1 MTVYGVFTSIM
12 SRRKI
17 YSFSASII
25 IVFLTWIVSAN
36 TNKKDD
42 LTPVTKIAL
51 REVGNQILLYNQ
63 DSTSLILPIVKL
75 EESKYELSFQSEFSL
90 KPDTLVAIV
99 EKSFQA
105 AALPDFY
112 LVEIIQSSDQQVA
125 YSYEMKGDRENSI
138 IPCLE
143 RLLPEGRY
151 SVQVKFTGG
160 VTSAIN
166 EKALLYS
173 PAVVSLLLLAFSFK
187 KSDPTP
193 KEESKCND
201 FIVLGSFKFYPEQ
214 NKLVKGHSEI
224 SLSKK
229 ECEILTIFTNN
240 PNEVIKRDELTK
252 RVWEDNGVFV
262 GRSLDTFISKLRK
275 ILKED
280 SRVQLNNIHGIG
292 YKLEIND

>member
-1 MTVYGVFTSIM
+1 M

-25 IVFLTWIVSAN
+25 VIFLTWMVSAN

-51 REVGNQILLYNQ
+51 REVGNQILLSNQ

-75 EESKYELSFQSEFSL
+75 EEAKYELSFQNEFRL
-90 KPDTLVAIV
+90 KPDTLVSII
-99 EKSFQA
+99 EKSFQEA
-105 AALPDFY
+105 SLPDFY
-112 LVEIIQSSDQQVA
+112 LVELIQSSDQQVA

-138 IPCLE
+138 IPCFG
-143 RLLPEGRY
+143 RVLPEGSY
-151 SVQVKFTGG
+151 TLQVRFTGG
-160 VTSAIN
+160 IASAIN

-187 KSDPTP
+187 KTDRGIT
-193 KEESKCND
+193 EERTDND
-201 FIVLGSFKFYPEQ
+201 FLTLGSFKFYPEQ
-214 NKLVKGHSEI
+214 NKLVKGNEEI
-224 SLSKK
+224 GLSKK

-280 SRVQLNNIHGIG
+280 SSIQLINVHGVG
-292 YKLEIND
+292 YKLEVSQ

>member
-1 MTVYGVFTSIM
+1 M
-12 SRRKI
+12 
-17 YSFSASII
+17 
-25 IVFLTWIVSAN
+25 VSSN

-42 LTPVTKIAL
+42 LTPITKIAL
-51 REVGNQILLYNQ
+51 REVGNQILLFNQ
-63 DSTSLILPIVKL
+63 DSTSLILPVVKL
-75 EESKYELSFQSEFSL
+75 EESKYELSFQNKFWL
-90 KPDTLVAIV
+90 KPDILVAIV
-99 EKSFQA
+99 EKSFQT

-112 LVEIIQSSDQQVA
+112 LVELIQSSDQQVA

-138 IPCLE
+138 IPCFG
-143 RLLPEGRY
+143 RVLPEGRY
-151 SVQVKFTGG
+151 SLQVSFTDER
-160 VTSAIN
+160 ANAMN
-166 EKALLYS
+166 EKALLFS

-187 KSDPTP
+187 KTDSTP
-193 KEESKCND
+193 KEESKSND
-201 FIVLGSFKFYPEQ
+201 FIALGSFKFYPEQ

-224 SLSKK
+224 NLSKK

-262 GRSLDTFISKLRK
+262 SRSLDTFISKLRK

-280 SRVQLNNIHGIG
+280 SRVQLTNIHGIG

>member
-17 YSFSASII
+17 YSFSASFIV
-25 IVFLTWIVSAN
+25 VFLTWIVSSN

-75 EESKYELSFQSEFSL
+75 EESKYELSFPNEFSL

-112 LVEIIQSSDQQVA
+112 LVEIIQNSDQQVA
-125 YSYEMKGDRENSI
+125 YSYEMKGDRESSI
-138 IPCLE
+138 IPCFG
-143 RLLPEGRY
+143 RVLPEGGY
-151 SVQVKFTGG
+151 TLQVKFTGG

-187 KSDPTP
+187 KTDRAIT
-193 KEESKCND
+193 EEQTDNE
-201 FIVLGSFKFYPEQ
+201 FLVLGSFKFYPAQ
-214 NKLVKGHSEI
+214 NKLVKGNEEI
-224 SLSKK
+224 GLSKK
-229 ECEILTIFTNN
+229 ECEILAIFTNN

-280 SRVQLNNIHGIG
+280 STIQLINVHGVG
-292 YKLEIND
+292 YKLEISQ